1 MTKALLCKA
10 FVIIGGAFFLIIIK
24 YKGSAATTY
33 DRANCN
39 QCHPA
44 FAVCDEVK
52 IKSSASRQSIAQIPR
67 FIDRVGGK
75 KIIKS
80 SISVISLFCQQITA
94 EIVQSSSHKIQGFT
108 WVAPKWEEQTLL
120 IPPAPLYFCP
130 LLAYSPSPL
139 STHSSLF
146 HD

>member
-1 MTKALLCKA
+1 MMPRPKTIMTKALLCKA

-52 IKSSASRQSIAQIPR
+52 IKSSASRKSIAQIPR
-67 FIDRVGGK
+67 FIDRVGVK

-80 SISVISLFCQQITA
+80 SISVLSLFCQQITA
-94 EIVQSSSHKIQGFT
+94 EIMQSSSDNIQGVT
-108 WVAPKWEEQTLL
+108 WVHPTETEIT
-120 IPPAPLYFCP
+120 
-130 LLAYSPSPL
+130 
-139 STHSSLF
+139 
-146 HD
+146 